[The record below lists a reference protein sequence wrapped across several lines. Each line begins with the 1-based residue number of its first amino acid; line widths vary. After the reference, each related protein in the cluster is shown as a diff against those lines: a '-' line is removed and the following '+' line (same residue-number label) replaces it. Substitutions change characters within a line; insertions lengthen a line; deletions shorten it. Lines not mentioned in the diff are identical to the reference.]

1 MVSPTDSYADV
12 EENIFA
18 WIDAGTKM
26 VVTGKKAV
34 TRTGVHY
41 RFLVSR

>member
-12 EENIFA
+12 EENIFD

-26 VVTGKKAV
+26 VVVTGKKAV
-34 TRTGVHY
+34 EPVLQGF
-41 RFLVSR
+41 RFA